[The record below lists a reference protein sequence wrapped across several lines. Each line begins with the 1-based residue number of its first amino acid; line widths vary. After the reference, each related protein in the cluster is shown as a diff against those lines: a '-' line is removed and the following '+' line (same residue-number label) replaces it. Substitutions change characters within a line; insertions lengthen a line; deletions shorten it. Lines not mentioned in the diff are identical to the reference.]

1 MTQEDDCPK
10 CGADESSITIIPFN
24 PSLTKRQS
32 EQDWAE
38 NIHELHG
45 LVCTEC
51 GLVISLIDIR
61 NSDDDIESG
70 FDENHRKSISNEF
83 KIDWELE

>member
-1 MTQEDDCPK
+1 MSDEEDCPK
-10 CGADESSITIIPFN
+10 CGANESSITIIPFN
-24 PSLTKRQS
+24 PSLTQRQS
-32 EQDWAE
+32 KQDWAE

-51 GLVISLIDIR
+51 GLVLGLIDLR
-61 NSDDDIESG
+61 NSDEDIESG
-70 FDENHRKSISNEF
+70 SVETHRKSISNEF